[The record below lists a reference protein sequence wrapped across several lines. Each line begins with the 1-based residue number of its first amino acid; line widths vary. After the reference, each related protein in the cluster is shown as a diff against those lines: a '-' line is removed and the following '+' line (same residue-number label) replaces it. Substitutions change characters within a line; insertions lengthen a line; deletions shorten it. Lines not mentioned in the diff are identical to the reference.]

1 MNAKKIKQAFV
12 RVLPVLAVD
21 KTNPIDNG
29 FVKTVIFS
37 ISRSGK
43 VRCDAEIQSLN
54 DPRNFV
60 KVSCRHVHFKADY
73 NESAADALPKDG
85 HNEHA
90 ELIKQ
95 AFTSGQP
102 VVADVPGITPVK
114 CSYIISIVYT
124 RGRRGNIICSAVC
137 KDATCEDSTLQARIK
152 YVYTEQEYAE
162 KSAEKER

>member
-21 KTNPIDNG
+21 KNNPIDNG

-43 VRCDAEIQSLN
+43 VRCDAEVQSLN
-54 DPRNFV
+54 DPRDFV
-60 KVSCRHVHFKADY
+60 KVPCRHVHFKADY
-73 NESAADALPKDG
+73 EASAADALSKND

-95 AFTSGQP
+95 AFMHGQP
-102 VVADVPGITPVK
+102 VVAEVPGITPVR

-124 RGRRGNIICSAVC
+124 RGRLGNIICSAVC